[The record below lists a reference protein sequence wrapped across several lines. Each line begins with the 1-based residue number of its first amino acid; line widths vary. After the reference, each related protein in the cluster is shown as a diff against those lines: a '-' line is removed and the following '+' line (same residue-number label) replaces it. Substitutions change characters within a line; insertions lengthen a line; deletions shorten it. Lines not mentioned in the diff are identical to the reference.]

1 MTTFSKFIPGIASGS
16 LEIAPALANLNFDF
30 ALWKVAAPKEFEGV
44 GSALSTSRR
53 DDAERGMLHTVA
65 RKLGALFERKLPST
79 PGLTSAYG
87 SRASEIALA
96 LSLDEQGR
104 KNYGVFAS
112 RAGADATSLWAAATS
127 GTSAISVHL
136 LACMLARMWDAPEA
150 TSLWVE
156 IVKRRKEEVIAEFDG
171 TDIAHLATLSAA
183 RQDFPRAQLAEWD
196 DSARAWLRVADGI
209 KMKQQKQLMLIL
221 DNIQAPVNAK
231 TDTYE
236 SVIEA
241 WSNAL
246 TLVEA
251 LVQGISQQ
259 ARTGDILL
267 AISSWHLFPDLTI
280 VKPSMTHVRQND
292 PVFGSGG
299 LLTIGLQTP
308 AVQEQGVHW
317 SLPLAYL
324 RHYGAPVI
332 STQSINSGLR
342 SRLSLQELL
351 QATLGSLLQ
360 GWGAAGRDTLRSLR
374 WISSMYHL
382 LLEGSKFGSDKASV
396 LTGGVAEQSW
406 LALLSKA
413 ADLYL
418 GSEGLERQ
426 HNNKLIAL
434 GRKHGKT
441 FLGTPSAP
449 CFGLLERGRFI
460 KMMTNEEERLEVL
473 RKVGKRMAEEMKID
487 SSQIFIRYKHELSN
501 SLWVYEYA
509 TAVPY
514 NTGNKRKADGTPCSI
529 LSHHRWLYSGDQA
542 RLDQAVRGDFMRYY
556 NITGHTM
563 DGILERTHG
572 QCGDVYRSAGGSAAT
587 TNHVMEIHEFERRQA
602 VLNAAGETVSKRED
616 QLIEDT
622 FARDAGICWGY
633 RHAQAFYSF
642 AYGAMDDAELFII
655 EEKKPFVDVVQTP
668 DESAAILYSLF
679 ESSSIDKDIVAREL
693 ESYLR
698 FAPVDVDPHLK
709 SLKAIST
716 AAMLFRHFP
725 YASVDVRILQQ
736 GLYNSSWIRNC
747 TASQEHHA
755 VLRPLHEA
763 SQGSFSLQPYA
774 LAERQRALS
783 AQRPMNITALDP
795 ASGIITPA
803 SARRIDEP
811 LPSVEVLHG
820 TPLALVPYA
829 LSKSQAFACLAMF
842 ESGQHN
848 IDPSQLMDV
857 MAMSSGASIY
867 VSAALLT
874 DPYAKT
880 PPGDIRG
887 VMGNI
892 GRPGITFLVPP
903 RDPLIRKVSIDEWPL
918 IERHEFDGCL
928 SDHFQDTSLHLS
940 FTTAETPLNIGFSGA
955 QDLEACILETLFSVY
970 ESGRWI
976 ADLSTSNLSEKEPF
990 TVPSLKR
997 LPRCTTQHPGGT
1009 FHPNMTSIDS
1019 WLSLVDAP
1027 EDRVSLV
1034 RACGNWQARLG
1045 ASSISLA
1052 LGYDTILLPD
1062 DVCWQCF
1069 DRETGVGK
1077 GVHSRHIIAIG

>member
-53 DDAERGMLHTVA
+53 DDAERGMLHTIA
-65 RKLGALFERKLPST
+65 RKLGALFERKLPPT

-87 SRASEIALA
+87 TRASEIAQA

-136 LACMLARMWDAPEA
+136 LACMLARMWDPPEA

-183 RQDFPRAQLAEWD
+183 RQDLPRAQLAEWD

-209 KMKQQKQLMLIL
+209 KRKQQKQLMLIL

-259 ARTGDILL
+259 ARSGDILL
-267 AISSWHLFPDLTI
+267 AISSWHLFPDLSV

-299 LLTIGLQTP
+299 LLTIGLQTS

-332 STQSINSGLR
+332 STQSIYSEVR

-382 LLEGSKFGSDKASV
+382 LLEGSKIDCDKASV
-396 LTGGVAEQSW
+396 LTEGVAQQSW

-426 HNNKLIAL
+426 QNNKLISL

-449 CFGLLERGRFI
+449 CFGLLERGSFI
-460 KMMTNEEERLEVL
+460 KMVTNEEERIGVL

-487 SSQIFIRYKHELSN
+487 SSQIFIRYKHELSD

-529 LSHHRWLYSGDQA
+529 LSHHRWLYSGDHA
-542 RLDQAVRGDFMRYY
+542 RLDQAVRGYYVRYC
-556 NITGHTM
+556 NITGHSM
-563 DGILERTHG
+563 DGIIERTYG
-572 QCGDVYRSAGGSAAT
+572 QSGDVYRSAGRSAAT
-587 TNHVMEIHEFERRQA
+587 TNHVMEIHDFERRQA
-602 VLNAAGETVSKRED
+602 ALNAVGETVSKRGD

-622 FARDAGICWGY
+622 FARDAGIFWGY
-633 RHAQAFYSF
+633 RHARPFYSF
-642 AYGAMDDAELFII
+642 AY
-655 EEKKPFVDVVQTP
+655 
-668 DESAAILYSLF
+668 
-679 ESSSIDKDIVAREL
+679 
-693 ESYLR
+693 
-698 FAPVDVDPHLK
+698 
-709 SLKAIST
+709 
-716 AAMLFRHFP
+716 
-725 YASVDVRILQQ
+725 
-736 GLYNSSWIRNC
+736 
-747 TASQEHHA
+747 
-755 VLRPLHEA
+755 
-763 SQGSFSLQPYA
+763 
-774 LAERQRALS
+774 
-783 AQRPMNITALDP
+783 
-795 ASGIITPA
+795 
-803 SARRIDEP
+803 
-811 LPSVEVLHG
+811 
-820 TPLALVPYA
+820 
-829 LSKSQAFACLAMF
+829 
-842 ESGQHN
+842 
-848 IDPSQLMDV
+848 
-857 MAMSSGASIY
+857 
-867 VSAALLT
+867 
-874 DPYAKT
+874 
-880 PPGDIRG
+880 
-887 VMGNI
+887 
-892 GRPGITFLVPP
+892 
-903 RDPLIRKVSIDEWPL
+903 
-918 IERHEFDGCL
+918 
-928 SDHFQDTSLHLS
+928 
-940 FTTAETPLNIGFSGA
+940 
-955 QDLEACILETLFSVY
+955 
-970 ESGRWI
+970 
-976 ADLSTSNLSEKEPF
+976 
-990 TVPSLKR
+990 
-997 LPRCTTQHPGGT
+997 
-1009 FHPNMTSIDS
+1009 
-1019 WLSLVDAP
+1019 
-1027 EDRVSLV
+1027 
-1034 RACGNWQARLG
+1034 
-1045 ASSISLA
+1045 
-1052 LGYDTILLPD
+1052 
-1062 DVCWQCF
+1062 
-1069 DRETGVGK
+1069 
-1077 GVHSRHIIAIG
+1077 